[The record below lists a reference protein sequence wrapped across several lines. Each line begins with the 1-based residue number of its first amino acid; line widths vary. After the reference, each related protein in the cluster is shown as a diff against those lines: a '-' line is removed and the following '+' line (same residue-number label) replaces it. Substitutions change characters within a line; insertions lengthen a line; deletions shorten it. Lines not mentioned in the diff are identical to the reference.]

1 VTAITK
7 WRFVW
12 SATHNGRPNALP
24 EKARHRMLKEG
35 KSGSKNVTL
44 FLGWPAMLPLRSHRI
59 RVRVVAQG
67 RVSNPPLQT
76 DEVQ

>member
-24 EKARHRMLKEG
+24 GNARHRMLKEG
-35 KSGSKNVTL
+35 KSGSKKRNAFFWVPRNA
-44 FLGWPAMLPLRSHRI
+44 PAPQSQNPRAR
-59 RVRVVAQG
+59 G
-67 RVSNPPLQT
+67 RVGAGF
-76 DEVQ
+76 